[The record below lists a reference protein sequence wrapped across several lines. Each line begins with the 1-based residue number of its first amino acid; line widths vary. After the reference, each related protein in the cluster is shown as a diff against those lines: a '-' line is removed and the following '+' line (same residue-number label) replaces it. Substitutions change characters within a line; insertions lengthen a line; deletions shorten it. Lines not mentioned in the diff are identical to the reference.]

1 MDDLDSAK
9 EEGELS
15 EYAFDFECYGFFVV
29 TEKLRCADVE
39 TSDLQHIDIIVRH
52 KSMYEWFTK
61 RVGQTEVVRN
71 GHIVEPLY
79 FTMPVCGRVVSNVC
93 NMHILYHFWKVRRNP
108 PNDSLGVQKEYLDP
122 VRRHETKE
130 AIMDVIMEAP
140 LTDSEAKLEFFL
152 EGADAIVHHL
162 LTMQNRIESGRV
174 DRLLVWLRAK
184 FGTVGQTKKLSHPIV
199 LITLVINVC
208 LVLGYD
214 NDAIPCGNALVGA
227 GGSRSTEDME
237 SPLIDLC
244 LPGLKTFSVRALGDH
259 SHAHPCAKS
268 PPRPQVNTYSRWPPA
283 FYILLGLPPT
293 PLHCSGPAPVLSHD
307 CATIMR

>member
-1 MDDLDSAK
+1 MVLLA
-9 EEGELS
+9 G
-15 EYAFDFECYGFFVV
+15 A
-29 TEKLRCADVE
+29 
-39 TSDLQHIDIIVRH
+39 
-52 KSMYEWFTK
+52 
-61 RVGQTEVVRN
+61 
-71 GHIVEPLY
+71 
-79 FTMPVCGRVVSNVC
+79 
-93 NMHILYHFWKVRRNP
+93 
-108 PNDSLGVQKEYLDP
+108 QKEYLDP
-122 VRRHETKE
+122 DRRRETEE
-130 AIMDVIMEAP
+130 AILDVLMEAP
-140 LTDSEAKLEFFL
+140 REDSEAKLEFFL

-214 NDAIPCGNALVGA
+214 NDATPCGNALVDA
-227 GGSRSTEDME
+227 GGSRSTEDMG
-237 SPLIDLC
+237 SPLINLC

-283 FYILLGLPPT
+283 FYILLGLPQRPCT
-293 PLHCSGPAPVLSHD
+293 ARDPPRFFLMIVRPSCADRRGRSLIGLAAAVLAPLHVVSNIAVFAAFLRIDAVRPSVAHRGVRSERMGGGWRLTTALISPVVVPCRRSHLNLAGVQAD
-307 CATIMR
+307 TADR